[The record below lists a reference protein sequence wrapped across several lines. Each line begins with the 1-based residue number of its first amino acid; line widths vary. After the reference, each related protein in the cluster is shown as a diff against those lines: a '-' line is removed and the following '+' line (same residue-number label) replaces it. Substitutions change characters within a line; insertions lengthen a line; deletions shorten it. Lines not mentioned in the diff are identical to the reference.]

1 MAIQLKVIERE
12 SYKRAAWKNGLGY
25 TDEIA
30 IYPANATLQRGD
42 FIWRLSSARIEK
54 ASPFSEFPFHD
65 RTLVILQ
72 GAGVRLFHTYEPGEL
87 PEQIELTPLEP
98 YDFPG
103 DVPSRCELISGG
115 VTDLSVF
122 VRKAE
127 TDAQTEIRA
136 VDDSEPSDWIP
147 SGRWNFAYVAD
158 GSFEVL
164 APGASDVIRI
174 QEGSTLEVQVDS
186 PLMEGEAVRWMGSGV
201 LVIVGI
207 QG

>member
-1 MAIQLKVIERE
+1 MAIHLKTIRRD

-25 TDEIA
+25 TDEIG
-30 IYPANATLQRGD
+30 IYPIGATLQKGD

-54 ASPFSEFPFHD
+54 ASSFSEFPFHD

-72 GAGVRLFHTYEPGEL
+72 GAGVRLYHTYEPGEQ
-87 PEQIELTPLEP
+87 PEVVELTPLEP

-127 TDAQTEIRA
+127 AEAQTEIQI
-136 VDDSEPSDWIP
+136 VDESESFDWIP
-147 SGRWNFAYVAD
+147 NGRWNFAYIAD

-164 APGASDVIRI
+164 APGASDVVRI
-174 QEGSTLEVQVDS
+174 EEGSTLEVEVDS
-186 PLMEGEAVRWMGSGV
+186 PLLDGEAVRWVGSGV
-201 LVIVGI
+201 LVLVGI